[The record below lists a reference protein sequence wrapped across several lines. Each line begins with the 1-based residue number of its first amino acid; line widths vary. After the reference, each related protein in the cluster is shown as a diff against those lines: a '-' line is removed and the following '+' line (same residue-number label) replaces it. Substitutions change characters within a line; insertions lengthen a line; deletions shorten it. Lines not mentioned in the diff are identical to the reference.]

1 MLSLN
6 DISDVKAITF
16 FSREQRPLLNRAR
29 DTRKIS
35 LPIYSVTRN
44 CLSSE
49 SNRKSFEKSTKQ
61 SLCYMVM
68 RRERASKRETELQE
82 RRKASSPSPRMQRG
96 KWDNFSQSTLLLRSI
111 NPSIS
116 PIQSSSSFS
125 RWASSSK
132 SERDREKV
140 FSAQHRALIRTTA
153 ESPVYYRI
161 KIRSVPTARGVL
173 RNTEILQRVK
183 ANNEAILFPF
193 PFHHHWDFAAKKGKK
208 KEQIVSNEMEDVR
221 TSKIR
226 LPLQY
231 EWFQSHWSS

>member
-1 MLSLN
+1 MQHLAAML
-6 DISDVKAITF
+6 VQMPITI
-16 FSREQRPLLNRAR
+16 
-29 DTRKIS
+29 IS

-49 SNRKSFEKSTKQ
+49 SIEKRLWNEKVDETI
-61 SLCYMVM
+61 LCYMVM

-116 PIQSSSSFS
+116 PIQSSS

-132 SERDREKV
+132 SERDREKI

-193 PFHHHWDFAAKKGKK
+193 PFHHLWDFAAKKGKK
-208 KEQIVSNEMEDVR
+208 RKQIVSNEMEVVR